1 MAKSRAQQAAIAISM
16 KKAGKKPKSLTKA
29 QNGKIIKSSGPKPT
43 YSNLRGSGWD
53 YFKTPSAKDSSDY
66 RKGFEQG
73 LKKSP
78 LKQFPSPSGPTVR
91 GYNEGFKKAS
101 TKKKG

>member
-29 QNGKIIKSSGPKPT
+29 QEGISVKSKKIEPT
-43 YSNLRGSGWD
+43 YSNLKGSGWD

-78 LKQFPSPSGPTVR
+78 LKQYPSPSGSKVR
-91 GYNEGFKKAS
+91 GYNEGFKKA
-101 TKKKG
+101 TPKKKK